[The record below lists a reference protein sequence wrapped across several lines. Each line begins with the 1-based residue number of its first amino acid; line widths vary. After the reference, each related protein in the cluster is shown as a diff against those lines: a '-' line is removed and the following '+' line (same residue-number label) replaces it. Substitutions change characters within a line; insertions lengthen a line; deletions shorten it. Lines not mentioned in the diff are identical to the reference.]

1 MVRDKA
7 ITRIVCIKHQFFI
20 LLKVNRCRRKFL
32 VANKKKVYFFL
43 RHRKTDTHI
52 TVNQKKQFR
61 KWNTTSRNWATYL
74 FLYIFFCYVFCFYC
88 WCCVEYICFF
98 GVYVWIIETV
108 RVFQH
113 SHMHVNKIHFCLK
126 ALTSSIWSVKD
137 CRQSSQ
143 ASKLDASK
151 IRRQVWRRLQANW

>member
-52 TVNQKKQFR
+52 SVNQKNQFR
-61 KWNTTSRNWATYL
+61 NGTQPRETEQRIY
-74 FLYIFFCYVFCFYC
+74 FFIFFLLCFLLLLL
-88 WCCVEYICFF
+88 VSSIFAFF

-126 ALTSSIWSVKD
+126 ALTSSI
-137 CRQSSQ
+137 
-143 ASKLDASK
+143 
-151 IRRQVWRRLQANW
+151 